1 MMRLYCGYR
10 CFQQASLHAAASFPA
25 GEESQVDGTLLH
37 CMLLLSAGILRLGQC
52 QRRLHGVKEDSRRRS
67 SCGLVGLSGGGGG
80 GRDGAFAVFEGHLVA
95 VSLAL
100 LTWKSMDTYHS
111 VEGLL
116 GSARVFAVLE
126 DHLSVISEAL

>member
-1 MMRLYCGYR
+1 MRLYCGYR

-37 CMLLLSAGILRLGQC
+37 CMLLLSAGILRLGYAIHHAQEN
-52 QRRLHGVKEDSRRRS
+52 LRRRS
-67 SCGLVGLSGGGGG
+67 SRGLVGRSGGGGG
-80 GRDGAFAVFEGHLVA
+80 GRDGVFAVFGGHLVA
-95 VSLAL
+95 VSLVL
-100 LTWKSMDTYHS
+100 LTLTPMGTYHS

-126 DHLSVISEAL
+126 DHLSIISEAL